1 LIGFATVTAGGGG
14 APACCWRS
22 LQLATEVAMA
32 NSTANFRAPCITE
45 NDATRLMEF
54 MNACSECG

>member
-1 LIGFATVTAGGGG
+1 VTAGGGG